1 MSEPMHDMVET
12 VSDSAS
18 ASASEPTMSE
28 VLARQQSELDRLRE
42 AFELLGVNAC
52 QWCHKYHRRAEPGAL
67 FDAGGGK
74 LVCYPCISKWWP
86 ECCSQLTAK
95 EREDLEGK
103 LVFWLKA
110 THNAEVFKDPAKLP
124 DSSMQE
130 LHLVAQCLECR
141 GTGKSLGEDTCRF
154 CMGRGTVWVIV
165 SRKHA

>member
-1 MSEPMHDMVET
+1 MPDP
-12 VSDSAS
+12 
-18 ASASEPTMSE
+18 SEPTAAPSSASTADDA
-28 VLARQQSELDRLRE
+28 LARQQSELDRMKE

-52 QWCHKYHRRAEPGAL
+52 HWCRKFFRRAEPGKL
-67 FDAGGGK
+67 FDAGK
-74 LVCYPCISKWWP
+74 LVCYGCIPQWWP
-86 ECCSQLTAK
+86 QCCSQLTAK
-95 EREDLEGK
+95 EREDVEGK

-110 THNAEVFKDPAKLP
+110 NHNAEVFKDPAKLP
-124 DSSMQE
+124 ESSLQE

>member
-1 MSEPMHDMVET
+1 MPDKVELA
-12 VSDSAS
+12 SDSTFEP
-18 ASASEPTMSE
+18 ASEPTRDE
-28 VLARQQSELDRLRE
+28 VLARQQSEIERLKD

-52 QWCHKYHRRAEPGAL
+52 QWCHKYYRRAEAGAL

-74 LVCYPCISKWWP
+74 LICYGCIAKWWP
-86 ECCSQLTAK
+86 QCCSQLTTR

-110 THNAEVFKDPAKLP
+110 THGAEVFKDPAKLP

-165 SRKHA
+165 SRKHG